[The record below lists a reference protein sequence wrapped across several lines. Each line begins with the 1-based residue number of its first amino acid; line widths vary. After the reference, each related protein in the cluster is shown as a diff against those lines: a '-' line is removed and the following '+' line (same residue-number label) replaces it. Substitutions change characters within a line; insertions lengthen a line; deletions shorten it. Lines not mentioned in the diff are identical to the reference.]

1 MPCKRCSIPSEGGLA
16 LPPLTSGLG
25 VSLPTFTPEPRLSQ
39 QTGPVHF
46 PFSTRRSILGENDSE
61 RPAPLTPCQARRN
74 ACGAQRVKTDRGP
87 RLTTCTS
94 VCPPIH
100 FHQPVGT
107 LCIWFPARGFPDTG
121 KEPPYRCKRHKR
133 DTVSIP
139 GSGRSPLEEE
149 MAAHSSILAGKC
161 HGQRSLVGYHPW
173 GREESDTAGVL
184 LPHQG
189 SSPLGLLQW
198 EPRVL
203 TPGPAGKSLASY
215 PL

>member
-1 MPCKRCSIPSEGGLA
+1 MPCKRCSIPSEGGLT

-39 QTGPVHF
+39 QTGPVRF

-133 DTVSIP
+133 HGFDPWVGKIP
-139 GSGRSPLEEE
+139 PGGGNGSPLQYSCWEMPWTEEPGGLP
-149 MAAHSSILAGKC
+149 SVGPGRVG
-161 HGQRSLVGYHPW
+161 HGW
-173 GREESDTAGVL
+173 GFTPPSGII
-184 LPHQG
+184 
-189 SSPLGLLQW
+189 
-198 EPRVL
+198 
-203 TPGPAGKSLASY
+203 TPGPPAVGA
-215 PL
+215 